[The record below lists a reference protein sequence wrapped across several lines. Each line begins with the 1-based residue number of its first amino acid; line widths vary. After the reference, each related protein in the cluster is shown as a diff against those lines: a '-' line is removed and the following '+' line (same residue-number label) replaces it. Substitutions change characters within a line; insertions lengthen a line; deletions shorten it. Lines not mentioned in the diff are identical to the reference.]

1 LFSRRVLFWLGCLLL
16 LSLSFVLAGLPPS
29 SVFSFMFDFL
39 DVMCGSS
46 ITFTYKRKAIGGKR
60 EAGLFS
66 RGVLFWLGCSFFCL
80 FLASCS
86 NSWMSCVG
94 RPSRLLTS
102 EKQKE
107 EREKQACFQE
117 EFCFGWVASFCLS
130 LYVRCPEYH
139 VCGSSITLTYERK
152 AKRREEQACSQR
164 CVFWLS
170 CFFSSSFS
178 SSFFPVVG
186 C

>member
-1 LFSRRVLFWLGCLLL
+1 LFFSLLSFFVQVVRLCIQGSITCLSNFFIFEHGKQSKRKKRGKREAGLFSRRVLFWLGCLLL
-16 LSLSFVLAGLPPS
+16 LSFP
-29 SVFSFMFDFL
+29 
-39 DVMCGSS
+39 
-46 ITFTYKRKAIGGKR
+46 
-60 EAGLFS
+60 
-66 RGVLFWLGCSFFCL
+66 
-80 FLASCS
+80 SCS
-86 NSWMSCVG
+86 ISWMSCVG

-117 EFCFGWVASFCLS
+117 EFCFGWVASFFCLS

-139 VCGSSITLTYERK
+139 VCGSSITFTYEQK
-152 AKRREEQACSQR
+152 AKRREEQACSQH